1 MLTVGNHE
9 LASATDPIAA
19 IRNMLPSWMAVPYLL
34 SAFGGLLLSNHLSVY
49 SAGLTTLTLGVKI
62 KRVQAVVVDIV
73 AIFCGSIYFMLF
85 ADSFYG
91 PFITF
96 ISLTAIPIT
105 AWVAI
110 FVVDLLHRHC
120 YSAND
125 LLNVSASSA
134 YWYNGGIEW
143 RALGAWAVALVL
155 GLCFT
160 RVGSN
165 DADWFVGPLAN
176 SWLGHNGLGW
186 VVTFIVAGGLY
197 ALLGGARDR
206 RQPPPDSA
214 HA

>member
-1 MLTVGNHE
+1 M
-9 LASATDPIAA
+9 
-19 IRNMLPSWMAVPYLL
+19 
-34 SAFGGLLLSNHLSVY
+34 
-49 SAGLTTLTLGVKI
+49 
-62 KRVQAVVVDIV
+62 
-73 AIFCGSIYFMLF
+73 
-85 ADSFYG
+85 
-91 PFITF
+91 
-96 ISLTAIPIT
+96 
-105 AWVAI
+105 
-110 FVVDLLHRHC
+110 
-120 YSAND
+120 
-125 LLNVSASSA
+125 
-134 YWYNGGIEW
+134 
-143 RALGAWAVALVL
+143 L